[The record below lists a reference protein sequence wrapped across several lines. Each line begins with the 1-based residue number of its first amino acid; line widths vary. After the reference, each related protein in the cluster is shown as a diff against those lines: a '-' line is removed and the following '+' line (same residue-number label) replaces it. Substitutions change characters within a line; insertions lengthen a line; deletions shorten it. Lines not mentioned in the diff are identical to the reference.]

1 MGDSVPFESRS
12 SSPCIKD
19 ASSLMLSAPSLSSLR
34 PFDWSAAGR
43 GLTLRRRCS
52 SRSSASV
59 GSSSRGGAAG
69 RWKSVSVTDV
79 INLEGDG
86 VSDTARSSGLTAAS
100 SATAGSCSRNWTSES
115 PRRWLRAPRVSIASA
130 IAGVDGTCR
139 SVSVSDMVSAG
150 RAGRGGVVWT
160 GADRSPKAGAAG
172 GMCSSV
178 AVSDEERTGARPRSE
193 KLFGDSALADG
204 RGGGGGG
211 VLRLAAARGGLRPAA
226 RAAPGAP
233 RPAGRAPLRRA
244 EEGPAAREDRGHAQ
258 GRGPRVQARGAPRH
272 RALPRPARVPRL
284 PAGGGHRD
292 LRGRGRRGHG
302 HHGRGHHRRER
313 GRRHRADAARHGQVP
328 AERAGAGGLD
338 AGPAAARGQARRD
351 VVPGA
356 HEEVLRGPRD
366 RRRDQGQVH
375 LRERRGVVRP
385 RPRRRHRRPRRDGH
399 DDARRGP
406 RGGVG
411 HHAHGD
417 RAHRE
422 PALAP

>member
-211 VLRLAAARGGLRPAA
+211 DPSVTSGASTRNDAKARRLGRLPGLRPVRPLRSARSFAATLSRRRSTLASRAFSESFVAGRRGVFVWSWGFSRTAPAASMFGFASSRRRMSERASRASARSVVGGSKAAARIFC
-226 RAAPGAP
+226 
-233 RPAGRAPLRRA
+233 
-244 EEGPAAREDRGHAQ
+244 DRMSHHASSA
-258 GRGPRVQARGAPRH
+258 VS
-272 RALPRPARVPRL
+272 
-284 PAGGGHRD
+284 AGGAR
-292 LRGRGRRGHG
+292 RNRVRRGKASD
-302 HHGRGHHRRER
+302 GRSGGCFIAPSSASKRAKGSFGIVQRKVPHRQLS
-313 GRRHRADAARHGQVP
+313 A
-328 AERAGAGGLD
+328 
-338 AGPAAARGQARRD
+338 
-351 VVPGA
+351 
-356 HEEVLRGPRD
+356 
-366 RRRDQGQVH
+366 
-375 LRERRGVVRP
+375 
-385 RPRRRHRRPRRDGH
+385 
-399 DDARRGP
+399 
-406 RGGVG
+406 
-411 HHAHGD
+411 
-417 RAHRE
+417 
-422 PALAP
+422 